1 MTDTEVGPDKAIELV
16 LKAPDFIVGV
26 VRSGAAMTEDLK
38 FDDLLSRRTGR
49 RLNEWLPVLSADQR
63 EQLIR
68 RLGNLLVILDEIVEA
83 PINALWAIAMSEGR
97 RQAVLAA
104 LALPPETAQELD
116 TRNPLPIR
124 IGASPLVWVDPNA
137 TPEHSDGFMERTGG
151 PRWHRYKAHL
161 ARRMSWRP
169 GDVASLE
176 RDLNELVVAFPD
188 PAHALRSPRRLLVV
202 GFTQSGKT
210 ANFLGLAARMA
221 DAGVRIVIILSGRTK
236 ILRRQTQAR
245 VDRDLIGADPANVGL
260 LRDEYGPGHR
270 LLTRLSDIG
279 PSWDEAHGWVRQ
291 TQLAYGRSAGGRT
304 QPSDDDAYPRPQ
316 GGLALRTL
324 PIVAVLK
331 KTPGDLETFRDAL
344 AAASIRF
351 RRLPALVID
360 EEADD
365 ASLNYKQ
372 RAAPGGGWDL
382 PNEEERSKV
391 NKRISEILALLEA
404 AVYVGYTATPFANCF
419 ADADDPKGFFPH
431 AIQVLQTPGGYFGA
445 NRVFDALYDG
455 PKSKFLPKAAHIR
468 EVKGDNE
475 AEAEL
480 DLALD
485 DYLLAGAVKLFRIER
500 ARQLGED
507 AALQRLR
514 HHTMMVHVALK
525 RQGQRALVDEIG
537 QRLYDRP
544 KRGLAIMSPTRTS
557 ERLRDRY
564 VKDFLPRS
572 RDLIGVPG
580 RIPTTEL
587 DQTWVPQWSLLQPF
601 VIRSV
606 KRLLELRRKG
616 AVVLLVNSDADR
628 LTPEYDTDPPWD
640 IEAPS
645 LGRWC
650 VLVGGLMLSR
660 GFTVEGL
667 TTVYFR
673 RVATAMD
680 TQLQLAR
687 WNGYRS
693 YFEDLIRIYF
703 GVAEPGP
710 KARPV
715 RNLYKE
721 FAWSSQQDAVF
732 RERLRRYAE
741 EGTSPRIELPE
752 FPSVGSEDSLPP
764 TAPPKRRGLVELG
777 GGPIELGKKGDGI
790 PDRSPELAAVA
801 AAWGHHEFT
810 DVPICE
816 TCFKAGKAVCISAA
830 VGEVRAASVTKLL
843 YAMVAKGAAP
853 LTREEDNAVTKAHA
867 EGRWRL
873 AVLGTVKPLPDGTAP
888 FGQVDVPVRLRSPAE
903 APTLSTGEWN
913 RWLRYEV
920 GDKCN
925 AECAGATSIRL
936 PLILLIPYVTGKD
949 STKRWGAIIQIYGRS
964 SRERQVVARPS
975 GRGR

>member
-1 MTDTEVGPDKAIELV
+1 MTGKDIDLDREIEVV

-26 VRSGAAMTEDLK
+26 VRSGAAMIEDVD
-38 FDDLLSRRTGR
+38 FDKLLHRRTGH
-49 RLNEWLPVLSADQR
+49 RLNVWLPRLSADQR
-63 EQLIR
+63 EQLVR
-68 RLGNLLVILDEIVEA
+68 RLGNLLVILDEIVEV
-83 PINALWAIAMSEGR
+83 PIHASWAIPMSEGR

-104 LALPPETAQELD
+104 LALPPEIAQELD

-137 TPEHSDGFMERTGG
+137 NPEHPEGFMERTSG

-169 GDVASLE
+169 GDVGSLE
-176 RDLNELVVAFPD
+176 RDLNELVAAFPD
-188 PAHALRSPRRLLVV
+188 PTEALRSPRRLLVV

-245 VDRDLIGADPANVGL
+245 VDRDLVGADPANIGL

-279 PSWDEAHGWVRQ
+279 PDWDEAHGWVRQ
-291 TQLAYGRSAGGRT
+291 TQLAYGKVAGGRVG
-304 QPSDDDAYPRPQ
+304 QSDDDAYPRPQ

-324 PIVAVLK
+324 PIIAVLK
-331 KTPGDLETFRDAL
+331 KTPGDLETFKDAL
-344 AAASIRF
+344 AAASTKF

-372 RAAPGGGWDL
+372 KAAPGGGWDL

-391 NKRISEILALLEA
+391 NKRISEILQLLEA

-419 ADADDPKGFFPH
+419 ADADDPRGFFPH
-431 AIQVLQTPGGYFGA
+431 AIQVLQTPSGYFGA
-445 NRVFDALYDG
+445 NRVFDGLYDG
-455 PKSKFLPKAAHIR
+455 PHSKFLPKAAHIR
-468 EVKGDNE
+468 QVKGDHG

-525 RQGQRALVDEIG
+525 RQGQRTLVDEIG
-537 QRLYDRP
+537 QRLFDRP

-564 VKDFLPRS
+564 EKDFLPRS

-587 DQTWVPQWSLLQPF
+587 DQTWIPTWSVLQPY
-601 VIRSV
+601 VVHSV
-606 KRLLELRRKG
+606 ERLLELRRKG
-616 AVVLLVNSDADR
+616 SVVLLVNSDADR

-640 IEAPS
+640 VEAPS

-673 RVATAMD
+673 RVAAAMD

-703 GVAEPGP
+703 GIAEPGP
-710 KARPV
+710 KSRPL

-721 FAWSSQQDAVF
+721 FEWSSVQDSVF

-741 EGTSPRIELPE
+741 EGTSPRLELPE
-752 FPSVGSEDSLPP
+752 FPSMRSEDSLPP
-764 TAPPKRRGLVELG
+764 TAPAKRRGLVELG
-777 GGPIELGKKGDGI
+777 GGPIELGKRGDGI
-790 PDRSPELAAVA
+790 PDGSPELRAVA
-801 AAWGHHEFT
+801 VAWGHHQFT
-810 DVPICE
+810 QVPICE
-816 TCFKAGKAVCISAA
+816 SCTKAGKANRISAA
-830 VGEVRAASVTKLL
+830 IGNIPSAVVTKLME
-843 YAMVAKGAAP
+843 AMVAGGASP
-853 LTREEDNAVTKAHA
+853 LTREETDAITKAEKGA
-867 EGRWRL
+867 GWRL
-873 AVLGTVKPLPDGTAP
+873 AVLGTVKPLPDGTAS
-888 FGQVDVPVRLRSPAE
+888 FGQIEVPVRLRSSAK

-925 AECAGATSIRL
+925 PDCKAAIAPR
-936 PLILLIPYVTGKD
+936 PPMVLLIPYVNGQD
-949 STKRWGAIIQIYGRS
+949 STKRWGVIIQIHGRS
-964 SRERQVVARPS
+964 SASAGLVVKPSAR
-975 GRGR
+975 